1 MKCSAAIAR
10 KNPETVTTD
19 EARLGC
25 HRPSTGRCRTQEPH
39 QRVFKSIAG
48 GLLEKKVRLNF
59 KLSGRQRQVVRPTLA
74 RLIHTMLNK
83 GEEYTDQGPVRV
95 KPV

>member
-1 MKCSAAIAR
+1 MKLVWVAIETKQAVAEPKNRISGCSKAL
-10 KNPETVTTD
+10 P
-19 EARLGC
+19 
-25 HRPSTGRCRTQEPH
+25 
-39 QRVFKSIAG
+39 G